1 MTHFYK
7 GGSELPI
14 GTQCSCPQ
22 LTKSN
27 CLKLTILIWG
37 IEMFSMFSLSAQAPR
52 KNSGADGLL
61 IKSLKVGDTI
71 PEELWNI
78 SLEVANHPVARTYI
92 SLQDYR
98 GKKLIILDFWATWC
112 AGCISSLKESIA
124 LQKQFKEDIAIIPVT
139 REPLAKITAKNVVS
153 RNSFLASAF
162 TVFNDS
168 ILTKIF
174 RHQTV
179 PHLVWIDRNGIVQRT
194 SLPMF
199 LNQKTVSKAIK
210 YGIYDSIPT
219 KDEYL
224 DRADIMH
231 RLSVN
236 ANFPFVSNKLEGT
249 RRESNFF
256 AKGRNNDPLLYF
268 VNYPMLHLLLI
279 ANGLPISFPN
289 SSVYINDPR
298 WKDEYFPYQAIDLN
312 KWLPSHMYCYADSMA
327 AVPQRGAASARMKTA
342 LEGFFGITSS
352 VDTQWMECVVIKDAK
367 KISQINSCTGSE
379 MIPLNLLV
387 NELNANTRHIV
398 VVNESKQYYKI
409 KYPKSI
415 RSLKRLIEY
424 VELLRNLGLTVK
436 IERRSVSILRI
447 NGKEKTT

>member
-1 MTHFYK
+1 MRCVCKCRRAFWSKQVTALLKPLKMTHFYK

-256 AKGRNNDPLLYF
+256 AKGRNNDPLLY
-268 VNYPMLHLLLI
+268 
-279 ANGLPISFPN
+279 
-289 SSVYINDPR
+289 
-298 WKDEYFPYQAIDLN
+298 
-312 KWLPSHMYCYADSMA
+312 
-327 AVPQRGAASARMKTA
+327 
-342 LEGFFGITSS
+342 
-352 VDTQWMECVVIKDAK
+352 
-367 KISQINSCTGSE
+367 
-379 MIPLNLLV
+379 
-387 NELNANTRHIV
+387 
-398 VVNESKQYYKI
+398 
-409 KYPKSI
+409 
-415 RSLKRLIEY
+415 
-424 VELLRNLGLTVK
+424 
-436 IERRSVSILRI
+436 
-447 NGKEKTT
+447 